1 MNNNYFVVFY
11 AEDNGEIPKNDV
23 IEYSKEITNIQDIKN
38 IERIIQNECFGDDRK
53 ITLLN
58 YKKMDYPLSILCN
71 DILL

>member
-38 IERIIQNECFGDDRK
+38 IERIIQNEWFGNDRK

-58 YKKMDYPLSILCN
+58 YRKMDYPLNMLCN
-71 DILL
+71 NM